1 MWQKFKEQIPAVILT
16 ALLVIGGAFWL
27 HQQTVNEM
35 AKQQAEI
42 APLREQSDAQ
52 KAALEE
58 NQRQLADMKKTL
70 VDAIGRRDADVFR
83 TDAEV
88 QKMNAER
95 MEQLAEAIA
104 KKVQPYNPLPKSP
117 EEAERMQNEQ
127 VDKVSSRMTQRIQPI
142 LAEMA
147 NDQHLTRES
156 ITQYSQR
163 ISEQVGTVLTN
174 EITRNQ
180 TLNNNLQ
187 QTQAV
192 AQDAL
197 KLSHEIT
204 ALYLSSFKDQGLI
217 TRLLSLPANVVKDA
231 ASLSIVSSSDRK
243 RVEESLVARMQEIE
257 TRLMEIR
264 TQNPDANTPMPAATP
279 ASVTPAPKP
288 TSHPQR
294 PAADG
299 QSTAQRQYPAD
310 DESSKPRVPTRGFFV
325 DGPQSTPY
333 WLVILNEVKDPPD
346 RT

>member
-35 AKQQAEI
+35 SAKQQAEL
-42 APLREQSDAQ
+42 APLREKTDALS
-52 KAALEE
+52 ASLDETR
-58 NQRQLADMKKTL
+58 RQADATNKLLK
-70 VDAIGRRDADVFR
+70 DAIAKRDADVFR
-83 TDAEV
+83 TDEEV

-95 MEQLAEAIA
+95 MDALAEAIA

-147 NDQHLTRES
+147 NDQHLTRDS
-156 ITQYSQR
+156 IAQYSQR
-163 ISEQVGTVLTN
+163 ISDQVGNVLAA
-174 EITRNQ
+174 EMGRNQ

-187 QTQAV
+187 QTQSA

-204 ALYLSSFKDQGLI
+204 ALYLSTFKDQGLI

-231 ASLSIVSSSDRK
+231 ATLSIVSSSDRK
-243 RVEESLVARMQEIE
+243 KVEETLVNRMNEIE
-257 TRLMEIR
+257 RRLTELQA
-264 TQNPDANTPMPAATP
+264 QNPQAGAAPAAAP
-279 ASVTPAPKP
+279 APTPAPTTSATP
-288 TSHPQR
+288 TAHPQR
-294 PAADG
+294 PLPQG
-299 QSTAQRQYPAD
+299 QTTAKQ
-310 DESSKPRVPTRGFFV
+310 
-325 DGPQSTPY
+325 
-333 WLVILNEVKDPPD
+333 
-346 RT
+346 